1 LISIKL
7 RAWRGGLG
15 LCCRGLSDSAPMAL
29 PLLGYFFSMIAVLT
43 AAVGMMLGFSNI
55 STSQRV
61 RHYPRPV
68 VERNVTATNR
78 EPRLFMVAPETK
90 DGSPAKNM
98 EANSAAVPSEKADAK
113 KSRPHKP
120 KVLARQHN
128 NYARPGYGN
137 ALGYAE
143 AFRNGP
149 QRLFTNW

>member
-1 LISIKL
+1 ML
-7 RAWRGGLG
+7 
-15 LCCRGLSDSAPMAL
+15 L
-29 PLLGYFFSMIAVLT
+29 PLLGYFFCMIAVLT
-43 AAVGMMLGFSNI
+43 AAAGMMLGFSNI
-55 STSQRV
+55 STSERA
-61 RHYPRPV
+61 RHYLHPRPV

-98 EANSAAVPSEKADAK
+98 DANSAAVPSEKADAK
-113 KSRPHKP
+113 KRKPHKP

-143 AFRNGP
+143 ASRNGP
-149 QRLFTNW
+149 QRLFSNW